1 MASGHRA
8 RDILVALAAAGG
20 PPAVVRFHR
29 AVLEMQA
36 EIEAMTRPPA
46 VDTGAARERLSAG
59 LPLLSERSIDAVV
72 DGPAF
77 RELARRVCLLIAAHR
92 PDLGAAM
99 CAGLEAAD
107 EAVRDCIVTHAG
119 RAFLRPV
126 ACALAPLVGDDD
138 WHITA
143 CPVCGGA
150 PDMAALGAAGER
162 QLLCARCDTEWRA
175 PRIGCAYCGDDRPED
190 VVYHPV
196 GEGDYRL
203 YVCARCGGYLKTVD
217 RRQRVATCLAVERIL
232 TVGLDAAALA
242 TATRVEDEDED

>member
-1 MASGHRA
+1 MATGHRA
-8 RDILVALAAAGG
+8 RDILAALAAAGG
-20 PPAVVRFHR
+20 PPAVMRFHL
-29 AVLEMQA
+29 AMLAMQA
-36 EIEAMTRPPA
+36 EIEAVTRPA
-46 VDTGAARERLSAG
+46 DLDRESARERLAAG

-77 RELARRVCLLIAAHR
+77 RDLARRVCLLIAAHR

-107 EAVRDCIVTHAG
+107 EAVRDCIVSHAG

-126 ACALAPLVGDDD
+126 ACALAPLVDDD
-138 WHITA
+138 AWHVTA

-175 PRIGCAYCGDDRPED
+175 PRLGCPFCGDADPGD

-196 GEGDYRL
+196 GEGQYRL
-203 YVCARCGGYLKTVD
+203 YVCVRCGGYLKTVD
-217 RRQRVATCLAVERIL
+217 RRERGATCLAVERIL

-242 TATRVEDEDED
+242 AREATGAP